1 MENQEQPKMQEV
13 KQLRLVDER
22 NVQARE
28 NEGWKKTGNVT
39 GSLVEMEYTK
49 EIPAPEEPSVESE
62 PSLNSNEPGEVNTEV
77 EAGEGSQE
85 ESDEKP
91 AQ

>member
-1 MENQEQPKMQEV
+1 MENQELKMQEV

-22 NVQARE
+22 NVAERE

-49 EIPAPEEPSVESE
+49 LVPVEQSE
-62 PSLNSNEPGEVNTEV
+62 PKQMEEVT
-77 EAGEGSQE
+77 
-85 ESDEKP
+85 DENP